1 MAKNFWLTTVEP
13 YQTKTVLSDFMITSY
28 DIKMIRSRKD
38 NGNPYGP
45 ILMSNAEFV
54 VKLEY
59 NYGTKVLYE
68 RLNENAESYF
78 AIRQD
83 NNTILEMMAY
93 VVDINE
99 FYSPSTDGMRDVAQ
113 LQAKINLLV
122 TEITYKGTE
131 ETNYRA
137 IFG

>member
-1 MAKNFWLTTVEP
+1 MARNYWLTTVEP
-13 YQTKTVLSDFMITSY
+13 YQTKTEFSEFEITSY

-45 ILMSNAEFV
+45 ILMAKAEII

-59 NYGTKVLYE
+59 NYGAKVLFE
-68 RLNENAESYF
+68 RLNENADSYF

-83 NNTILEMMAY
+83 DDNIFEMMAY

-99 FYSPSTDGMRDVAQ
+99 FYSPSTDGIRNAAQ
-113 LQAKINLLV
+113 LQAKIDLLV

-131 ETNYRA
+131 DTKYRA